1 MSYKIRTLT
10 DFDKSFKRLSKKYGS
25 LGKDLKELLL
35 QLQENPQLGR
45 SLGNNFFKIRLKI
58 TSKSS
63 GKSGGARI
71 ITCVKITDE
80 QIFLAYIY
88 DKSEESTVSD
98 KNLKEWAKLIQ

>member
-1 MSYKIRTLT
+1 MNYKIRTLA
-10 DFDKSFKRLSKKYGS
+10 DFDKSFKRLSKKYNS

-35 QLQENPQLGR
+35 QLQENPQLGA
-45 SLGNNFFKIRLKI
+45 SLGNNFYKIRLKI

-71 ITCVKITDE
+71 ITCVKINDE

-98 KNLKEWAKLIQ
+98 KSLKEWAKLIE

>member
-98 KNLKEWAKLIQ
+98 KSLKEWAKLIQ